1 MRLFSVLFDWFCQ
14 RLFWLC
20 VLAAAGSTV
29 RADVILWGQGGNDPP
44 RDNTPYLI
52 RPGESRTQPF
62 WIDKRFQIND
72 IRLHVQD
79 NPLSSGTGRVT
90 VWLSGE
96 SIYSGPAVTRLT
108 GLARELPGGWHYLT
122 VTGLENQSQWVG
134 SAGNAVDSQFGQISS
149 PGLNL
154 QVLGVSLVP
163 EPSMGIAAGVAVC
176 VMGAIGFFRRMRRG
190 NKCSGTR

>member
-1 MRLFSVLFDWFCQ
+1 MQFFRLLSDWALT
-14 RLFWLC
+14 RIFWFC
-20 VLAAAGSTV
+20 VLAGTAQ
-29 RADVILWGQGGNDPP
+29 ADVILWGQGGNDPP

-62 WIDKRFQIND
+62 WIDKRFRLND
-72 IRLHVQD
+72 IRLQVQD

-108 GLARELPGGWHYLT
+108 GLARELPGGWHHLT

-134 SAGNAVDSQFGQISS
+134 SAGNAVDSQFGGQPA

-154 QVLGVSLVP
+154 QVIGVSLVP
-163 EPSMGIAAGVAVC
+163 EPEFVVLLLCCCAAGVFWAW
-176 VMGAIGFFRRMRRG
+176 RG
-190 NKCSGTR
+190 RGGK